1 MSSQSSQEHYQQ
13 LKKDLEYSKSEVL
26 EMKEAFEL
34 NKKISKGMEE
44 EYTSMQGKY
53 AEMEMK
59 Y

>member
-1 MSSQSSQEHYQQ
+1 
-13 LKKDLEYSKSEVL
+13 
-26 EMKEAFEL
+26 MKEAFEL

-44 EYTSMQGKY
+44 EYTVMQAKY